1 MPSGEPCPRGQ
12 REKRRKRRP
21 CQALKFPLLEK
32 DGGGLGNLPGPH
44 NLSSVSLKSQKEPFL
59 LFQSYGHIPDKEIE
73 ARLGEVY
80 FSNGLR
86 RETPFLKELV
96 SSMEEV
102 CVRVCSVAQ

>member
-1 MPSGEPCPRGQ
+1 MPERP
-12 REKRRKRRP
+12 ERKT
-21 CQALKFPLLEK
+21 QEAKALPGPQFPLLEK